1 MTDPKPILLFDLDG
15 TLIDSAPDLVETMNT
30 ILRRH
35 GRTTLPIDAV
45 KKLVGDGARALLDR
59 GFKETGTPASTE
71 QLDALLTEFLE
82 IYVPNCAVLS
92 RPFKGVTDALDG
104 FAETG
109 YRMGVCTN
117 KPQAPSETILTEL
130 GLMPYFEAVVG
141 GDYFPVRKPDPQHL
155 LGALELM
162 EASGQSAIMVGDSY
176 NDVAAARNAD
186 MPVILVTF
194 GYTTTPVESLGG
206 DMLVDRFS
214 DIPGAVTR
222 LHA

>member
-1 MTDPKPILLFDLDG
+1 
-15 TLIDSAPDLVETMNT
+15 
-30 ILRRH
+30 
-35 GRTTLPIDAV
+35 
-45 KKLVGDGARALLDR
+45 
-59 GFKETGTPASTE
+59 
-71 QLDALLTEFLE
+71 
-82 IYVPNCAVLS
+82 
-92 RPFKGVTDALDG
+92 
-104 FAETG
+104 
-109 YRMGVCTN
+109 MGVCTN

-130 GLMPYFEAVVG
+130 GLMRISRRSSAAIAF
-141 GDYFPVRKPDPQHL
+141 VRKPDPQHL

-162 EASGQSAIMVGDSY
+162 EASGQAAIMIGDSY

-214 DIPGAVTR
+214 DIPGAVHR

>member
-59 GFKETGTPASTE
+59 GFKETGTPASAE

-92 RPFKGVTDALDG
+92 RPFKGVTFL
-104 FAETG
+104 
-109 YRMGVCTN
+109 
-117 KPQAPSETILTEL
+117 
-130 GLMPYFEAVVG
+130 
-141 GDYFPVRKPDPQHL
+141 PVNFSTL
-155 LGALELM
+155 
-162 EASGQSAIMVGDSY
+162 SANI
-176 NDVAAARNAD
+176 
-186 MPVILVTF
+186 
-194 GYTTTPVESLGG
+194 SL
-206 DMLVDRFS
+206 
-214 DIPGAVTR
+214 II
-222 LHA
+222 

>member
-35 GRTTLPIDAV
+35 GRTTLPINAV

-59 GFKETGTPASTE
+59 GFKQTGAPASAE
-71 QLDALLTEFLE
+71 QLDALFTEFLE

-92 RPFKGVTDALDG
+92 RPFEGVTDALDG
-104 FAETG
+104 FAKTG

-130 GLMPYFEAVVG
+130 GFDAVFRG
-141 GDYFPVRKPDPQHL
+141 GRRRRLLPCPQT
-155 LGALELM
+155 G
-162 EASGQSAIMVGDSY
+162 
-176 NDVAAARNAD
+176 
-186 MPVILVTF
+186 P
-194 GYTTTPVESLGG
+194 TTPLGC
-206 DMLVDRFS
+206 
-214 DIPGAVTR
+214 A
-222 LHA
+222 